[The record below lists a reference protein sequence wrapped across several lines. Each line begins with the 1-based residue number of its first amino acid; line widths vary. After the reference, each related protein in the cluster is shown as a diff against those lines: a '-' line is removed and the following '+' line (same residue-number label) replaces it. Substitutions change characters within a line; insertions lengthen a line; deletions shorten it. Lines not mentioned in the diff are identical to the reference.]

1 LAKAGQ
7 AGESEV
13 GVPLHRKGN
22 ITKRDRSS
30 RKKTSTAEPARNRP
44 RGRLWW
50 CAAIIVF
57 AGFLSYANSLSG
69 PFILDDQSSVVDNRQ
84 IREWW
89 RLATILRPE
98 SDSSVAG
105 RPIVNLSFAVNYA
118 LGGLDVRGY
127 HLVNV
132 GIHVLCGLLVF
143 GLVRRTLDLPRVRTH
158 FSASSPAMALAV
170 ALLWV
175 VHPLNSEVVDYLTQ
189 RTESMMAMFYLAT
202 LYGGVRAIG
211 AERSSWW
218 RFAAVLSCGAGM
230 LCKESMVT
238 APLMAALYDR
248 AYVFD
253 SWRQALRRRR
263 GFYLGLFATWLVLAA
278 MMASS
283 PRAAVAGFS
292 SGVSPWTYLLNQ
304 AVIISHYL
312 RLVIWP
318 RSLVVFYG
326 WPVPLTLGDVAPYAL
341 LIVALSTV
349 AVLAWFRRPALG
361 FLGISFFVAL
371 APSSSFVPVATEV
384 GAERRMYLPLVALV
398 ALAVVGTV
406 QMWSAIRGRWPA
418 VASLFTPRR
427 RAVAGL
433 VLLTLVAGAL
443 MSGTF
448 ARNREYSSALTLAQT
463 VVDRRPTAVAHHVLA
478 EQLMVAGRDDEAI
491 AHLREA
497 TAGGDS
503 RAAYQLGVLL
513 FNNGRLG
520 EAVEQLEA
528 FVRTW
533 GLPYRLVPRWL
544 EPPAVDVIAARAAL
558 SRIFLMQSRWPEAAE
573 QAQRILTMAR
583 SNVEARALLA
593 DARFGE
599 QQFEEASILY
609 REYLAARPTDV
620 RALTNFGVTMIAAGQ
635 LDEAVTAFRRAVD
648 VDPRSPNSRRLLTM
662 ALMDRG
668 DFEAAA
674 IQAREGVTLSPDDP
688 VMRELL
694 ERARAGRSGR

>member
-1 LAKAGQ
+1 
-7 AGESEV
+7 
-13 GVPLHRKGN
+13 
-22 ITKRDRSS
+22 
-30 RKKTSTAEPARNRP
+30 
-44 RGRLWW
+44 
-50 CAAIIVF
+50 
-57 AGFLSYANSLSG
+57 
-69 PFILDDQSSVVDNRQ
+69 
-84 IREWW
+84 
-89 RLATILRPE
+89 
-98 SDSSVAG
+98 
-105 RPIVNLSFAVNYA
+105 VNLSFAVNYA

-158 FSASSPAMALAV
+158 FSASAPAMPLAV

-218 RFAAVLSCGAGM
+218 RFVAVVSCGAGM

-238 APLMAALYDR
+238 APLMVALYDR

-263 GFYLGLFATWLVLAA
+263 GFYLGLFATWVVLAA
-278 MMASS
+278 MMSSS

-304 AVIISHYL
+304 AVVVSHYL
-312 RLVIWP
+312 RLAIWP

-341 LIVALSTV
+341 FIVALLTV

-361 FLGISFFVAL
+361 FLGIWFFVVL
-371 APSSSFVPVATEV
+371 APSSSFVPIATEV

-398 ALAVVGTV
+398 VLAVIGTV
-406 QMWSAIRGRWPA
+406 QMWRAIRGRWPA
-418 VASLFTPRR
+418 VGSLFTPRR
-427 RAVAGL
+427 SAVAGL

-443 MSGTF
+443 ATGTF
-448 ARNREYSSALTLAQT
+448 ARNREYSSAVTLAQT
-463 VVDRRPTAVAHHVLA
+463 VVDRRPTGVAHHILA
-478 EQLMVAGRDDEAI
+478 EQLALARRDDEAI
-491 AHLREA
+491 VHLREA
-497 TAGGDS
+497 TARGNS
-503 RAAYQLGVLL
+503 RAAYQLGILL
-513 FNNGRLG
+513 FNKGRLG
-520 EAVEQLEA
+520 EAVEQFEA
-528 FVRTW
+528 FVQTW

-544 EPPAVDVIAARAAL
+544 EPPPQDVIGARAAL
-558 SRIFLMQSRWPEAAE
+558 SRIFSMQSRWPQAAE
-573 QAQRILTMAR
+573 QAQRILTMAP
-583 SNVEARALLA
+583 SNVEARGLLA

-599 QQFEEASILY
+599 QQFEEASIHY
-609 REYLAARPTDV
+609 REYLAARPNDV

-635 LDEAVTAFRRAVD
+635 LDEAVAAFRRAVD
-648 VDPRSPNSRRLLTM
+648 ADPRNPNSRRLLTM
-662 ALMDRG
+662 ALIDRG
-668 DFEAAA
+668 DFDEAVL
-674 IQAREGVTLSPDDP
+674 QAREGVALNPNDPAFRALLDRTLS
-688 VMRELL
+688 VSR
-694 ERARAGRSGR
+694 